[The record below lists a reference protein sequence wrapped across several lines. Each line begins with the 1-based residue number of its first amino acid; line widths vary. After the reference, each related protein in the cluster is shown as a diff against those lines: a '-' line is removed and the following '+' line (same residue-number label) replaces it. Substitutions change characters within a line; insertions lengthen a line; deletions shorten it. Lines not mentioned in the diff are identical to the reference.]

1 MMHFDP
7 ESHTYTNTVTGR
19 KYISVTTLLGK
30 YKKPFD
36 TDGHSKRV
44 AKREGVSQE
53 LVLEMWKLANDTANE
68 KGHRIHKLLEDYLVE
83 GTVDPK
89 YTPLYE
95 TFETQVGSRIGEYA
109 EVLSEYKLY
118 DHDYELAGTAD
129 LVFCHKKD
137 TFTIGDFKTNKNY
150 NFTSKYCESLLFPI
164 EHLHNCEFN
173 VYALQLSIY
182 AYMYEKHTKKK
193 CRGLVV
199 FYLENGK
206 WVPVSCNYLKND
218 VIAIL
223 SDYKEKNDL
232 DA

>member
-1 MMHFDP
+1 MHFDP

-44 AKREGVSQE
+44 AKREGVPQE

-95 TFETQVGSRIGEYA
+95 TFEAQVGSRIGEYD

-223 SDYKEKNDL
+223 SDYKEKYDL